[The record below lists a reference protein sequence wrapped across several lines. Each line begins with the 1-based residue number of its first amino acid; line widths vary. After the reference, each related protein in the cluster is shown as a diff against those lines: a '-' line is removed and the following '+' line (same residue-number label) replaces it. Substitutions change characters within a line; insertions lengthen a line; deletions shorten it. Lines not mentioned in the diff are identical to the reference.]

1 MIDTVIFDVGNVLIE
16 WDPEHLYRKLI
27 PDQAERSHFLA
38 NICTPEWNVQ
48 QDLGRSWSEA
58 ISELLGK
65 HPDKH
70 DLIKAYSERWH
81 EMVPGEISG
90 TVEILEELKSAG
102 VPLYAIT
109 NFSNEKFAEAK
120 ARFPFLAT
128 SFLDT
133 VVSAEERIIKPDLRI
148 FEILIERNRLNANAC
163 AFIDDSEKNIKAAD
177 QAGLNAVHFTGADK
191 LRRDLKDLGLLL

>member
-27 PDQAERSHFLA
+27 PDQVERSHFLA

-48 QDLGRSWSEA
+48 QDLGRSWAEA
-58 ISELLGK
+58 ISELSTR

-70 DLIKAYSERWH
+70 DLITAYSERWH

-109 NFSNEKFAEAK
+109 NFSNEKFAETK
-120 ARFPFLAT
+120 TRFPFLAT

-163 AFIDDSEKNIKAAD
+163 VFIDDSEKNIEAAD
-177 QAGLNAVHFTGADK
+177 QTGLNAVHFTGAEK
-191 LRRDLKDLGLLL
+191 LRRDLKDLGLLF